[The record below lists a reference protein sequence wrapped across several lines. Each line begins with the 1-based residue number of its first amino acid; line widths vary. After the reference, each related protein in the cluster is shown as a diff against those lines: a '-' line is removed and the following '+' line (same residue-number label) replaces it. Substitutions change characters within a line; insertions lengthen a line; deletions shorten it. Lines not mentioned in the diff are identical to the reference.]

1 MLRIMA
7 RAIVFNGANFELV
20 KKEVPKPRLGHVVV
34 RITIRPI
41 LPADLYLHHQVFQEN
56 GKPIVPGYEGFGI
69 VHSIGEG
76 VTKLK
81 VGQRVTPFLHHG
93 TQLGEGSWQ
102 DYVEISEDAAWPVP
116 DSVTDE
122 AASQFVINPWTAYG
136 VIEDLQVP
144 KGEYLLQTAAGSV
157 LGRHVIQMAKH
168 YWGIKTINVVRRAEQ
183 KAELKALGADEVISS
198 SDEDVVSRVKEITHG
213 KLVSGAIDAIGGEF
227 TKTVGSCVRSG
238 GTVFV
243 YGALG
248 GTFDATVR
256 IFDLF
261 RGVKLLGWGLSN
273 YIEEQNRQTVFTRE
287 VGRLMEEKVVEPLS
301 GERFDLADIE
311 EALKYS
317 EKNTRGG
324 KVLLTG

>member
-1 MLRIMA
+1 M
-7 RAIVFNGANFELV
+7 
-20 KKEVPKPRLGHVVV
+20 
-34 RITIRPI
+34 
-41 LPADLYLHHQVFQEN
+41 Q
-56 GKPIVPGYEGFGI
+56 
-69 VHSIGEG
+69 IGEG

-81 VGQRVTPFLHHG
+81 LGQRVTPFFHHG
-93 TQLGEGSWQ
+93 AKHGEGSWQ
-102 DYVEISEDAAWPVP
+102 DYVEVPEDAVWPVP

-136 VIEDLQVP
+136 LIEDLQVP

-183 KAELKALGADEVISS
+183 KAELEALGADEVISS

-213 KLVSGAIDAIGGEF
+213 KLAYGAIDSIGGEF

-243 YGALG
+243 YGSLG
-248 GTFDATVR
+248 GTFDATVGMM
-256 IFDLF
+256 DLF
-261 RGVKLLGWGLSN
+261 RGVKLLGWSLGN
-273 YIEEQNRQTVFTRE
+273 YIEEEKRRTTVIRE
-287 VGRLMEEKVVEPLS
+287 VGRLMEEKVVDPLR

>member
-1 MLRIMA
+1 M
-7 RAIVFNGANFELV
+7 
-20 KKEVPKPRLGHVVV
+20 
-34 RITIRPI
+34 
-41 LPADLYLHHQVFQEN
+41 
-56 GKPIVPGYEGFGI
+56 
-69 VHSIGEG
+69 
-76 VTKLK
+76 TKLK
-81 VGQRVTPFLHHG
+81 LGQRVTPFVRQTVEH
-93 TQLGEGSWQ
+93 GEGSWQ

-136 VIEDLQVP
+136 LIEDLRMP
-144 KGEYLLQTAAGSV
+144 KGEYLLQTAAGSA

-183 KAELKALGADEVISS
+183 KAELKALGADEVILS

-213 KLVSGAIDAIGGEF
+213 KLAYGAIDPIGGKF

-243 YGALG
+243 YGSLG
-248 GTFDATVR
+248 GTLDATVGML
-256 IFDLF
+256 DLF
-261 RGVKLLGWGLSN
+261 RGVKLLGWSLGK
-273 YIEEQNRQTVFTRE
+273 YIEEQNGPTVVTRE

-311 EALKYS
+311 EALKCS
-317 EKNTRGG
+317 KKNTRGG
-324 KVLLTG
+324 KILLTG